1 MKDLKRQS
9 NRRPAIRKLGTSSFA
24 VRKNR
29 SNPIPGFSVKLSKPF
44 NEPGFRNSWLPSYF
58 VENEPALL
66 REKMYRLIQRFL
78 GICGLIFVLWLA
90 AGSLWVSKAF
100 FKQPLKKVYFEG
112 NQLLKDSDVLQT
124 SGLRPGQ
131 ILFDLKPYEVA
142 AQLQSHPIVQ
152 KADIRRKFPNEIHL
166 VVNEYRPVAMV
177 KISKKINN
185 LSNDTLKNAN
195 FFLIGH
201 DQRLLKKLPLEE
213 LRHSPH
219 RNLPLIK
226 GLKVPYTKLGK
237 RLNSSVL
244 ERGLKLLSTLQNN
257 PIDQTNKYPKRVT
270 KIIDYYRVVDW
281 SSQKIR
287 IDVSDPL
294 NLKISWPLKSF
305 ELQTGSPEVLRSVPL
320 TIQMGNRNFNERIR
334 TFQNIF
340 PIIDKQHPELQSI
353 DLRYE
358 KRVMLIP
365 L

>member
-29 SNPIPGFSVKLSKPF
+29 SNPIPGIAVKLRKPF
-44 NEPGFRNSWLPSYF
+44 NEPGFQNSWVPSYF
-58 VENEPALL
+58 VENDPALL
-66 REKMYRLIQRFL
+66 REKMCWLIQRLF
-78 GICGLIFVLWLA
+78 GICGLIFIFWLT
-90 AGSLWVSKAF
+90 AGSLWVGQAF

-112 NQLLKDSDVLQT
+112 NQLLKDSDVLKT

-131 ILFDLKPYEVA
+131 KLIDLKPYQIA
-142 AQLQSHPIVQ
+142 AQLQTHPIVQ
-152 KADIRRKFPNEIHL
+152 KADIRRKFPDEIHL
-166 VVNEYRPVAMV
+166 IVSEHRPIAMI
-177 KISKKINN
+177 KISKEINN

-201 DQRLLKKLPLEE
+201 DQRLLKQLPLEE
-213 LRHSPH
+213 LRNSPH
-219 RNLPLIK
+219 RSLPLIK
-226 GLKVPYTKLGK
+226 GLKVSYTRLGK

-244 ERGLKLLSTLQNN
+244 ERGLKLLSTLQNT
-257 PIDQTNKYPKRVT
+257 PMSQITKYPERET
-270 KIIDYYRVVDW
+270 KFIDNYRLVNW

-294 NLKISWPLKSF
+294 NLKISWPQKSS
-305 ELQTGSPEVLRSVPL
+305 ELQLGSPEVLRSVPL

-340 PIIDKQHPELQSI
+340 PKIDKQHPELQSV

-358 KRVMLIP
+358 KRIMLIP